1 MSEDAGRSASL
12 VRPAARSRPR
22 PVAARAGQSLTEAE
36 IQRRVG
42 LKIRKL
48 RIAAGMKAVELA
60 QRAEMSQSQLSKI
73 ETGKATLS
81 IKMLARLREALDCP
95 LSYLFQTEQ
104 ENPRRFGVV
113 GTLITVD
120 GPESRA
126 MRWFTEEL
134 GRLSRGE
141 VEFLPLRA
149 AQVGGAREQVLQLC
163 AGQIDLLI
171 ESIALYQDLAP
182 ALGFLSVPYSFDD
195 EAHLQRYLASPEFA
209 TQVLAPLAQRGIRFV
224 NPQWNWRRGVEWVLA
239 ANRPVVEPHDVAGL
253 RVRVP
258 DAEAQA
264 AVWQALGAVPV
275 TLPWTDVQGALA
287 SGAIDAV
294 ATHKSHLYPLG
305 FCKHARYV
313 TLLGDVCPVVGVAM
327 NDALFGELS
336 IAMQQHLAAACL
348 SAGDLFASGI
358 IAAERENERQNL
370 EHYSA
375 VYLRVPLQPWH
386 KAIGKA
392 RDLMLQ
398 RKLLPA
404 ATWHAIRRLAAV
416 PS

>member
-1 MSEDAGRSASL
+1 L
-12 VRPAARSRPR
+12 
-22 PVAARAGQSLTEAE
+22 AARASQSLTEAE
-36 IQRRVG
+36 IQLLVG
-42 LKIRKL
+42 LKIRQL
-48 RIAAGMKAVELA
+48 RTAAGMKAVELA
-60 QRAEMSQSQLSKI
+60 RRAEMSQSQLSKI

-104 ENPRRFGVV
+104 EHPHRFGVV

-126 MRWFTEEL
+126 VRWFTEEL
-134 GRLSRGE
+134 GRLSRGD

-149 AQVGGAREQVLQLC
+149 AQVGAAHEKVLQLC
-163 AGQIDLLI
+163 VGQIDMLI

-182 ALGFLSVPYSFDD
+182 ALGFLSVPYSFHD
-195 EAHLQRYLASPEFA
+195 EAHLQRYLASPAFA
-209 TQVLAPLAQRGIRFV
+209 TQVIEPLAQRGIRFV
-224 NPQWNWRRGVEWVLA
+224 NPRWNWRRGVEWVLA
-239 ANRPVVEPHDVAGL
+239 ANRPVIEPRDVAGM

-264 AVWQALGAVPV
+264 AVWQSLGAVPV
-275 TLPWTDVQGALA
+275 TLPWTDVQAALA

-327 NDALFGELS
+327 NDALWDQLP
-336 IAMQQHLAAACL
+336 IDMQQHLAAACL
-348 SAGDLFASGI
+348 NAGELFTSAI
-358 IAAERENERQNL
+358 ITAERENEQQNL
-370 EHYSA
+370 GHFSA

-386 KAIGKA
+386 RAIGRA
-392 RDLMLQ
+392 RELMLQ
-398 RKLLPA
+398 KKLLPA
-404 ATWHAIRRLAAV
+404 AAWRAIRQLAAV